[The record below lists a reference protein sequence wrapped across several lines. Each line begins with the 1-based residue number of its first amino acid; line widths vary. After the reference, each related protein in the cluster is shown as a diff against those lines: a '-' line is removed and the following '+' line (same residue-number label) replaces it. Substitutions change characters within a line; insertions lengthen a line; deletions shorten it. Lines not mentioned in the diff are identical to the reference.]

1 MMDASVLPIAWAM
14 QWALVLGWVV
24 MTVWLLVGG
33 VRVCSKPAT
42 PQRTAMLMAV
52 FAVLTVVMFALP
64 GHWSPRYYLGLAFQ
78 APSVMSLALCSM
90 ALWRW
95 QGATTPWAALPMATT
110 QHSVQTYAPGQAASR
125 VAALCAALAAVALG
139 WWLLLDTLGLMP
151 GAVYAWGYGRHA
163 LWSALAALLLW
174 ASALHFFIGA
184 SVQQYALPAL
194 AVLAIFAATRL
205 TTGNMWDA
213 LIDPWLWIA
222 SHLLLGREILHRMR
236 APVTAVIW
244 LK

>member
-1 MMDASVLPIAWAM
+1 MIDTSVLPIAWVM

-24 MTVWLLVGG
+24 MSVWLLMYG

-42 PQRTAMLMAV
+42 PQRTAMLTGV
-52 FAVLTVVMFALP
+52 FAVLTVFMFAFP

-78 APSVMSLALCSM
+78 APSIMSLVLCCR

-95 QGATTPWAALPMATT
+95 QGATTPLAAQPMAAT
-110 QHSVQTYAPGQAASR
+110 QHLLQGQAASR
-125 VAALCAALAAVALG
+125 AAALCAALAAVSLG
-139 WWLLLDTLGLMP
+139 WWLLLDTLGMMP
-151 GAVYAWGYGRHA
+151 GALYAWGYGRHA
-163 LWSALAALLLW
+163 LWGALAALLLW
-174 ASALHFFIGA
+174 AFTLHMVIGA
-184 SVQQYALPAL
+184 SVRQYALPAL
-194 AVLAIFAATRL
+194 AVLAVFAATRL

-213 LIDPWLWIA
+213 LIDPWLWLA

-236 APVTAVIW
+236 ASVTADIR